1 MKVDLKDSGITSN
14 CTDKGQ
20 KYFGS
25 FANYLSLKVRLIIS
39 FVCSV
44 TVKNEILVNGCLNM
58 RMKTLS
64 TSRNLI
70 SFIFI
75 RFKGHTN
82 HISVDQVCKA
92 KKLFLNS

>member
-1 MKVDLKDSGITSN
+1 MDHQKYYAYSDINEFMKVNLKDSGITSN

-25 FANYLSLKVRLIIS
+25 FANYLSLKVRQIIS

-44 TVKNEILVNGCLNM
+44 TVKNEFLVNGYLNV

-64 TSRNLI
+64 YLI

-75 RFKGHTN
+75 TFK
-82 HISVDQVCKA
+82 
-92 KKLFLNS
+92 